1 MTDKPKDDSKSQNA
15 VLYVSRIP
23 YGFDDKSAWDFFSQF
38 GSLKGISYPRS
49 SKTGRSKGYMFLL
62 FDDRDVALECAK
74 AMHNYY
80 MFGKEIKTKV
90 LPESHKIIYDRF
102 KAQPKK
108 FKFVP
113 WQQIFKKGFKSNQSE
128 EHKMGKL
135 KKLVENDEKK
145 VKRLSELGI
154 VYSFPMYRDLIKN

>member
-1 MTDKPKDDSKSQNA
+1 MTDQPKEESKTVNA

-23 YGFDDKSAWDFFSQF
+23 YGFDERAAWDFFSQF
-38 GSLKGISYPRS
+38 GSLKGVSYPRS

-62 FDDRDVALECAK
+62 FDDKDVAKECAR

-90 LPESHKIIYDRF
+90 LPESHKIIYDKF
-102 KAQPKK
+102 KTQPKK

-113 WQQIFKKGFKSNQSE
+113 WQEIFKKTFKSNQSE
-128 EHKMGKL
+128 EHKMKKL
-135 KKLVENDEKK
+135 KQLVENDEKK
-145 VKRLSELGI
+145 MKKLKDMGI
-154 VYSFPMYRDLIKN
+154 DYEFPTYRDLIKN